1 MFELTGSVNYI
12 VPLMTSI
19 MAAKWV
25 ADALGKEGIYDAHIN
40 LNGYPFLDA
49 KEEFEHTTIAHDVM
63 RPRRGEGRLIC
74 LTLDGQTVGEV
85 GTFNGP
91 GAPLSSL
98 QNIPLGKQLSFQHA
112 VINDEIFTFDDEM
125 IESFF
130 RRGSSPNHQS

>member
-49 KEEFEHTTIAHDVM
+49 KEEFEHTTMAQDAM
-63 RPRRGEGRLIC
+63 QPRRGEGKLIC
-74 LTLDGQTVGEV
+74 ITQDNDTVQSVGENRTFECLDV
-85 GTFNGP
+85 RYSVWIIVIGRDGGTSQG
-91 GAPLSSL
+91 
-98 QNIPLGKQLSFQHA
+98 
-112 VINDEIFTFDDEM
+112 
-125 IESFF
+125 
-130 RRGSSPNHQS
+130 